1 MGVFR
6 KLFGGDEGV
15 REVMEETYFKLRYQ
29 HPGLKEHEVLALVL
43 HHRFRVLPPE
53 VALTV
58 SALFP
63 TRDELTEWVIGLENS
78 GLGQQ
83 KMTWPNSIFDR
94 YLAATSTLEE
104 RMKALDF
111 IQNNASDTIKKMM

>member
-6 KLFGGDEGV
+6 KLFGGDEGI

-94 YLAATSTLEE
+94 
-104 RMKALDF
+104 
-111 IQNNASDTIKKMM
+111 